1 MTYYFL
7 IPVFNESQNLETLA
21 KRIIPLYP
29 DQNKLFLFVDDGSTD
44 QTVSLIH
51 SLFAD
56 HTVQVIEKPGN
67 IGPGDSFNRGFE
79 WILDHS
85 NCEKDLVITLEGDN
99 TADISILPHMVQI
112 TEMGYDLAL
121 ASVYAQGG
129 GFEKTSLLRKVIS
142 FFANMLFRVFFNIK
156 VLTLS
161 SFYRVYRIT
170 LLQKIK
176 KESGIIIREKGFI
189 CMLEILI
196 KAIHVHAKVI
206 EVPMLLKSDQRKG
219 KSKMKITRNTLSY
232 LRFLLSSKK

>member
-21 KRIIPLYP
+21 NRIIPLCP
-29 DQNKLFLFVDDGSTD
+29 DQHKYFVFVDDGSTD
-44 QTVSLIH
+44 QTTSLIR
-51 SLFAD
+51 SLFAG
-56 HTVQVIEKPGN
+56 HAVQVIEKTEN

-85 NCEKDLVITLEGDN
+85 TCDNDLVITMEGDN
-99 TADISILPHMVQI
+99 TSDISILPHMVKI
-112 TEMGYDLAL
+112 SEIGYDLVL

-129 GFEKTSLLRKVIS
+129 KFEKTSLLRKIIS
-142 FFANMLFRVFFNIK
+142 FFANMLFRAFFNIK

-161 SFYRVYRIT
+161 SFYRVYSIT

-176 KESGIIIREKGFI
+176 KEFGILIREKGFI

-196 KAIHVHAKVI
+196 KAIHVNAKVI

-219 KSKMKITRNTLSY
+219 KTKMRIMINTLSY
-232 LRFLLSSKK
+232 LRFLLSYKK

>member
-7 IPVFNESQNLETLA
+7 IPVFNESRNLETLA
-21 KRIIPLYP
+21 NRIIPLYP
-29 DQNKLFLFVDDGSTD
+29 DQHKFFVFVDDGSTD

-51 SLFAD
+51 SLFAG
-56 HTVQVIEKPGN
+56 HAVQVIEKPEN

-85 NCEKDLVITLEGDN
+85 TCDNDLVITMEGDN
-99 TADISILPHMVQI
+99 TSDISILPHMVQI
-112 TEMGYDLAL
+112 SEIGYDLVL

-129 GFEKTSLLRKVIS
+129 GFEKTSLLRKIIS
-142 FFANMLFRVFFNIK
+142 FFANMLFRAFFNIK

-176 KESGIIIREKGFI
+176 KEFGILIREKGFI
-189 CMLEILI
+189 CMLEILV
-196 KAIHVHAKVI
+196 KAIHVHAKMI

-219 KSKMKITRNTLSY
+219 KSKMKIMRNTLSY
-232 LRFLLSSKK
+232 LRFLLSFKN

>member
-29 DQNKLFLFVDDGSTD
+29 DQHKFFVFVDDGSTD
-44 QTVSLIH
+44 QTVSLIR
-51 SLFAD
+51 SLFAG
-56 HTVQVIEKPGN
+56 HTIQVIEKPEN

-85 NCEKDLVITLEGDN
+85 NCENDLVITMEGDN
-99 TADISILPHMVQI
+99 TSDISILPHMVKI
-112 TEMGYDLAL
+112 AEMGYDLVL
-121 ASVYAQGG
+121 SSVYVQGG
-129 GFEKTSLLRKVIS
+129 GFEKTSLLRKIIS
-142 FFANMLFRVFFNIK
+142 FIANMLFRVFFNIK

-161 SFYRVYRIT
+161 SFYRVYKIT

-176 KESGIIIREKGFI
+176 KESGILIREKGFI

-196 KAIHVHAKVI
+196 KAIHANAKVI

-219 KSKMKITRNTLSY
+219 KSKMKIMINSLSY
-232 LRFLLSSKK
+232 LRFLLSYKK